1 MRIRCCL
8 LAILLGGC
16 QPSER
21 QEPPAAAGAGPRTPA
36 ATAGA
41 AEFQT
46 IRWIEGTW
54 RGTGGG
60 VDPFY
65 ERYRLLDDSTLL
77 RETFSD
83 SSLAAVSDSTR
94 IGVRGNRVVDPID
107 DPKWHATAFD
117 TVGWRF
123 ESLED
128 AGRGFTW
135 RRATA
140 DSWTATLEWRD
151 GSGAA
156 QQRVYTLER
165 FGG

>member
-1 MRIRCCL
+1 MKIRYCL
-8 LAILLGGC
+8 PAIALVAC
-16 QPSER
+16 QPAER
-21 QEPPAAAGAGPRTPA
+21 PEPAVSADAGPRAPA
-36 ATAGA
+36 ATVTA

-54 RGTGGG
+54 RGSGGG

-65 ERYRLLDDSTLL
+65 ERYRFLDDSTLL

-94 IGVRGNRVVDPID
+94 IGLRGTRVVDPAG
-107 DPKWHATAFD
+107 DPKWQATAFD
-117 TVGWRF
+117 SASWRF

-128 AGRGFTW
+128 AARAFTW
-135 RRATA
+135 RRATE

-151 GSGAA
+151 ATGSA

>member
-1 MRIRCCL
+1 V
-8 LAILLGGC
+8 
-16 QPSER
+16 
-21 QEPPAAAGAGPRTPA
+21 
-36 ATAGA
+36 
-41 AEFQT
+41 EFQR

-65 ERYRLLDDSTLL
+65 ERYQLLDDSTLL

-94 IGVRGNRVVDPID
+94 IGVRGSEVVDPID
-107 DPKWHATAFD
+107 GPKWHATAFD
-117 TVGWRF
+117 SVSWRF

-128 AGRGFTW
+128 AARAFTW
-135 RRATA
+135 RRVTA

-151 GSGAA
+151 GSGSA

-165 FGG
+165 FGS